1 MNTLLTKDYHLTKNK
16 SLSCW
21 LMEGTIFKKHTL
33 KKKNCHRLRRFE
45 TQKMIL
51 IVTL

>member
-33 KKKNCHRLRRFE
+33 KKKTVIDYEDLKH
-45 TQKMIL
+45 KK
-51 IVTL
+51 